1 MFLRKHRLFTF
12 LAILLTVGLAY
23 LLGWSN
29 VLTIKEISY
38 MGAPTKSS
46 EATVKN
52 LANLEVGE
60 RLARVE
66 IRKIAGRIQT
76 LPWVDNADLSRNWIS
91 GKIVIS
97 VTPRLPIATFN
108 GQLMD
113 ANGKRFELPGGYDSK
128 LPSVFATD
136 PKSGLAAIKLFT
148 KLPTEFSTRT
158 SAFTAM
164 SPENIQFNIIEDD
177 RSIKVVWG
185 ADNEIDLKLKVYKA
199 LVALPENSKIRRIDL
214 TEPRS
219 PIVK

>member
-1 MFLRKHRLFTF
+1 MFSRKHRLITF
-12 LAILLTVGLAY
+12 FIILLTAGLAY

-38 MGAPTKSS
+38 LGAPTKSS
-46 EATVKN
+46 EALVRN
-52 LANLEVGE
+52 LTDLEVGQ
-60 RLARVE
+60 RLARIE
-66 IRKIAGRIQT
+66 TRKISARLQT
-76 LPWVDNADLSRNWIS
+76 LPWIESADLSRNWIS
-91 GKIVIS
+91 GKIKIE

-113 ANGKRFELPGGYDSK
+113 ASGKRFELPGGFKSK
-128 LPSVFATD
+128 LPSVFARD
-136 PKSGLAAIKLFT
+136 AKSGLAAIKLFT

-158 SAFTAM
+158 SAFTAT
-164 SPENIQFNIIEDD
+164 SPENINFIITEGK
-177 RSIKVVWG
+177 RSLKVLWG

-199 LVALPENSKIRRIDL
+199 LVALPENSKIRKIDL

>member
-1 MFLRKHRLFTF
+1 MLHRKRRLFT
-12 LAILLTVGLAY
+12 LIVLLLIASLAY

-38 MGAPTKSS
+38 TGAPTKSS
-46 EATVKN
+46 KATIQN
-52 LANLEVGE
+52 LTSLEIGE

-66 IRKIAGRIQT
+66 MRKIAGRIQT
-76 LPWVDNADLSRNWIS
+76 LPWVDSADLSRNWIS
-91 GKIVIS
+91 GKIVVA
-97 VTPRLPIATFN
+97 VTPRVPIATFN

-113 ANGKRFELPGGYDSK
+113 AKGKRFELPGGYDLK
-128 LPSVFATD
+128 LPSVFAKD
-136 PKSGLAAIKLFT
+136 AKSGLAAIELFT

-158 SAFTAM
+158 SAFTAA
-164 SPENIQFNIIEDD
+164 SPENINFIITEGK
-177 RSIKVVWG
+177 RSLKVLWG

-199 LVALPENSKIRRIDL
+199 LVALPENSKIRKIDL

>member
-1 MFLRKHRLFTF
+1 MLHRKRRLFT
-12 LAILLTVGLAY
+12 LIVLLLIASLAY

-38 MGAPTKSS
+38 TGAPTKSS
-46 EATVKN
+46 KATIQN
-52 LANLEVGE
+52 LASLEIGE

-66 IRKIAGRIQT
+66 MRKIAGRIQT
-76 LPWVDNADLSRNWIS
+76 VPWVESADLSRNWIS
-91 GKIVIS
+91 GKIVVA
-97 VTPRLPIATFN
+97 VTPRVPIATFN

-113 ANGKRFELPGGYDSK
+113 AKGKRFELPGGYDLK
-128 LPSVFATD
+128 LPSVFAKD
-136 PKSGLAAIKLFT
+136 AKSGLAAIELFT

-158 SAFTAM
+158 SAFTAT
-164 SPENIQFNIIEDD
+164 SPENINFIITEGK
-177 RSIKVVWG
+177 RSLKVLWG

-199 LVALPENSKIRRIDL
+199 LVALPENSKIRKIDL

>member
-1 MFLRKHRLFTF
+1 MLHRKRRLFT
-12 LAILLTVGLAY
+12 LIVLLLIASLAY

-38 MGAPTKSS
+38 TGAPTKSS
-46 EATVKN
+46 KATIQN
-52 LANLEVGE
+52 LASLEIGE

-66 IRKIAGRIQT
+66 MRKIAGRIQT

-91 GKIVIS
+91 GKVVVA

-128 LPSVFATD
+128 LPSVFAKD
-136 PKSGLAAIKLFT
+136 AKSGLAAIKLFT

-158 SAFTAM
+158 SAFTAI
-164 SPENIQFNIIEDD
+164 SPENINFKITEGK
-177 RSIKVVWG
+177 RSINVIWG
-185 ADNEIDLKLKVYKA
+185 ADNEMDLKLKVYKA
-199 LVALPENSKIRRIDL
+199 LIALKENSKIGKIDL